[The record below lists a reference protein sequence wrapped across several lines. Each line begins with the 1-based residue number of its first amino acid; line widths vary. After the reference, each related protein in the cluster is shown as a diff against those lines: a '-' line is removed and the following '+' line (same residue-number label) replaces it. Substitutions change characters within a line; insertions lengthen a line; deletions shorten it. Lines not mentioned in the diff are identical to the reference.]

1 MITMLDGNNLEKL
14 PTIDAD
20 TKFLWCE
27 RNRLTELPVL
37 PELSL
42 LNVGHNRLTTLPVL
56 PKTLTSLTCDNNQI
70 KFLPVLPESL
80 TFLSCLNNPIQVL
93 PELPP
98 NLSTLY
104 MSEPSSL
111 PALPKTLR
119 SILIISFK
127 KLEDESWLR
136 LLDHIPTIYYEKLCS
151 EIMLQDVKSIVVL
164 KKMLRSPYFNRTK
177 VLERI
182 VSLTMVK
189 SNLSQLVN
197 SDAVSLIM
205 SY

>member
-1 MITMLDGNNLEKL
+1 MLDGNDFETL
-14 PTIDAD
+14 PAIHAD

-27 RNRLTELPVL
+27 HNRLTDLPVL

-42 LNVGHNRLTTLPVL
+42 LNVGHNQLTKLPVL
-56 PKTLTSLTCDNNQI
+56 PKTLTSLNCDNNKI
-70 KFLPVLPESL
+70 KELPVLPETL
-80 TFLSCLNNPIQVL
+80 TFLSCLDNPIRVL

-104 MSEPSSL
+104 MTEPSSL
-111 PALPKTLR
+111 PALPNTLR
-119 SILIISFK
+119 SVLIISFK
-127 KLEDESWLR
+127 KLEDESWIR
-136 LLDHIPTIYYEKLCS
+136 LIDHLPRIYYEKICS
-151 EIMLQDVKSIVVL
+151 EIMLQDVKSMVVL

-189 SNLSQLVN
+189 TNLSQLVS